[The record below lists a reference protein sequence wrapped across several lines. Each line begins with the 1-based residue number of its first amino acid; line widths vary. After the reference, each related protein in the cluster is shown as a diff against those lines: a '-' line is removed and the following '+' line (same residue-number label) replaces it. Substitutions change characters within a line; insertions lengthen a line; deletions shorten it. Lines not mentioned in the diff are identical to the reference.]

1 MITLF
6 WCDFTRF
13 KRLDELAEKIAPNHQ
28 VAIYTHIDKDH
39 YHNHIVINSV
49 DLETGK
55 KYQSNKKQR
64 ELVKEA
70 NDVIGFFN

>member
-1 MITLF
+1 MFCSASFEFIPV
-6 WCDFTRF
+6 
-13 KRLDELAEKIAPNHQ
+13 K
-28 VAIYTHIDKDH
+28 HIDKDH

-70 NDVIGFFN
+70 NDSICHEHGLSAN